1 MAIQFLAG
9 IQVDGHITLINQG
22 TFKNAR
28 IQNETTDPSGAS
40 LLGDGQIYYNSSTDK
55 MRLRANGAW
64 VDFTTGSDSN
74 TTYELF
80 GVGGVNGTAG
90 IQLDGSDGT
99 LDNVIIQG
107 NGTGSASLTVTR
119 SSNTLTVTTDAT
131 TNTGTVS
138 SVSGGT
144 GISILSLIHI

>member
-28 IQNETTDPSGAS
+28 IQNETSDPTGAA

-74 TTYELF
+74 TTYDLF
-80 GVGGVNGTAG
+80 CTC
-90 IQLDGSDGT
+90 
-99 LDNVIIQG
+99 
-107 NGTGSASLTVTR
+107 R
-119 SSNTLTVTTDAT
+119 YYNT
-131 TNTGTVS
+131 
-138 SVSGGT
+138 
-144 GISILSLIHI
+144 